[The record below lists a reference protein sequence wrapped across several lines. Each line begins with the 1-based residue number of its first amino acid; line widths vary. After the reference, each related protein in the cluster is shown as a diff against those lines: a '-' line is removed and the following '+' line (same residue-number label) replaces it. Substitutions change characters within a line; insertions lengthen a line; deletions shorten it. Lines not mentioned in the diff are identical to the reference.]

1 MNGSRHTSLI
11 VINIDELREKL
22 ERSEYG
28 AHSEGATQFPKAD
41 LKWRPKLSAISR
53 TSRNVL
59 RVLEARQSEQEKM
72 EEIPA
77 EELEPALVHGDDG
90 MAIHSDV
97 IPGAPAII
105 PERMVVET
113 GQENVL

>member
-1 MNGSRHTSLI
+1 
-11 VINIDELREKL
+11 
-22 ERSEYG
+22 
-28 AHSEGATQFPKAD
+28 
-41 LKWRPKLSAISR
+41 
-53 TSRNVL
+53 
-59 RVLEARQSEQEKM
+59 M